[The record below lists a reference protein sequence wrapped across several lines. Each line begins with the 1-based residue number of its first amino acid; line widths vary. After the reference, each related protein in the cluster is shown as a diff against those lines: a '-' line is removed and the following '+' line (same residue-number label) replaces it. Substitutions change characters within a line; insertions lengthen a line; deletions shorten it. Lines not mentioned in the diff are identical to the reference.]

1 MTKEELKI
9 DNYIQSWNTYRN
21 QLEQN
26 IAYNQKIL
34 EGIVKQKTILLHNKL
49 LYKKLLMLAFCFAV
63 VIYMLAN
70 INLFL
75 TEIRN
80 AVPFFLVLLLFTV
93 STIGYGRYSVK
104 LKKANNY
111 KLGVVK
117 FATNINKLLI
127 YEKREMLLSFYVA
140 LPILLLTLPQV
151 FSVLFQR
158 EDFYSN
164 FSTHLP
170 ILIIGCLLSISV
182 GYIVYKK
189 NYTLL
194 SSIKQ
199 NIDDYKSMYD

>member
-34 EGIVKQKTILLHNKL
+34 GGIVKQKTILLHNKL
-49 LYKKLLMLAFCFAV
+49 LHKKLLMLAFCFAV

-75 TEIRN
+75 KEIRN

-93 STIGYGRYSVK
+93 STIGYGRYLVK

-117 FATNINKLLI
+117 FATNINKLQI
-127 YEKREMLLSFYVA
+127 YEKREMLLSFCVA

-194 SSIKQ
+194 NSIKQ
-199 NIDDYKSMYD
+199 NIDDYKSMCD